1 MVLTGVLWVAGGLPT
16 TRRGPGLWV
25 VALPLDYTARLHGF
39 SVPGLGRSRTGEW
52 TIEGGHLAERCQLFV
67 IVAPGASPSCS
78 PAPRLPTWT
87 RRRGAV
93 TAFVVAFAGSLGAVV
108 DLLRS
113 RGSARKRCD
122 RGRRRP
128 GPPGTLGLHL
138 LPCADGG
145 WDHRTAVADEL
156 TIAHPGGYVTAA
168 TAARSPRRPSPSPG
182 ATPCSK
188 TVFAHWSWS
197 RTVAIAVLAVTHHVV
212 AQAIGI
218 GSVEQ
223 PATAGG
229 RTQPVT
235 SAVVVTY
242 PHPPGAPRRAGGPS
256 LAVALRSAPAPGV
269 HTSGSARPRSDAT
282 VPAHTSRAP

>member
-128 GPPGTLGLHL
+128 GPPGTLGHAYFHV
-138 LPCADGG
+138 PM
-145 WDHRTAVADEL
+145 VAG
-156 TIAHPGGYVTAA
+156 IIV
-168 TAARSPRRPSPSPG
+168 RPSPMSSRLPIPA
-182 ATPCSK
+182 ATLPPLPRPDPLGGPALHLAQRPVQRPCSH
-188 TVFAHWSWS
+188 TGRGHGPWRSPSW
-197 RTVAIAVLAVTHHVV
+197 
-212 AQAIGI
+212 
-218 GSVEQ
+218 
-223 PATAGG
+223 P
-229 RTQPVT
+229 
-235 SAVVVTY
+235 
-242 PHPPGAPRRAGGPS
+242 
-256 LAVALRSAPAPGV
+256 
-269 HTSGSARPRSDAT
+269 
-282 VPAHTSRAP
+282 